1 MDTSRYAEL
10 FLTES
15 RDNLSAVNHAL
26 LELERTP
33 DAREPV
39 GALFRAVHTVKGMS
53 ATMGYTTVAEL
64 SHEMETL
71 LDFVRRGERA
81 VTPSL
86 MDTLF
91 AAADSLEQAIEL
103 SVAGRVEELDARA
116 TMDALRAAAAE
127 VGQLPRVGPP
137 GRVPPSDDPP
147 SDEPAPRG
155 RSRRRSPGK
164 ASRRKAAPAGTAT
177 GPHRVTVRIVQDADT
192 PMRGVRAFLAIARAR
207 TLGTVRL
214 VEPPSEA
221 LEGDAFDGRF
231 TMHLDTTATDDEIER
246 AIRSAGYVAELHV
259 VRDGRAAAAPS
270 GASPAGPERGVPNG
284 DDRAAA
290 PSAGRA
296 SELVPAR
303 QHRHVR
309 MDLHRLD
316 TLMNLIGELVI
327 TRSRLQQLATT
338 INEPAL
344 TEAVT
349 QASRLVADLQDGIM
363 TSRMV
368 PVWQV
373 FDRFPRV
380 VRDAARAL
388 GKQVDFVVDG
398 QEIELDRSLLD
409 EIGDPIVHLLRNA
422 IDHGLESPDE
432 RRAAGKPPTGRL
444 SLTAG
449 RDRSA
454 IVIRVTDDGKG
465 IDRDRVLARARELG
479 LVDGS
484 RSELADDELMR
495 LIARPGFS
503 TARQVTDLS
512 GRGVGID
519 AVHARVRA
527 LGGTVDIRSTK
538 GQGTTVTV
546 RLPVTLAIVRAL
558 LARVG
563 DETYAIPMTHVNET
577 VHLEP
582 TTIRHVKGREVLV
595 LRDDVLPLVHLRD
608 LVRLPRRDLRG
619 GQVVVLEVADRRAG
633 MLVDELTGQ
642 QEIVIKPFD
651 AVKDGLSVFSGA
663 TILGDGVPALILD
676 VSSLL

>member
-1 MDTSRYAEL
+1 VDTSRYAEL

-15 RDNLSAVNHAL
+15 QDNLSAINHAL

-33 DAREPV
+33 TAREPV

-53 ATMGYTTVAEL
+53 ATMGYAVVAEV
-64 SHEMETL
+64 SHELETL
-71 LDFVRRGERA
+71 LDLVRRGERA
-81 VTPSL
+81 VTAPL
-86 MDTLF
+86 MDALF
-91 AAADSLEQAIEL
+91 AATDMLERAIEL
-103 SVAGRVEELDARA
+103 SVAGQGADVDARA
-116 TMDALRAAAAE
+116 TIAALRLAGASPAVSPAAANADA
-127 VGQLPRVGPP
+127 VPRPAAKSRKKGPASRKIPKGPP
-137 GRVPPSDDPP
+137 P
-147 SDEPAPRG
+147 
-155 RSRRRSPGK
+155 
-164 ASRRKAAPAGTAT
+164 
-177 GPHRVTVRIVQDADT
+177 VTVVVTQEANT
-192 PMRGVRAFLAIARAR
+192 PMPGVRAYLVLERAR
-207 TLGTVRL
+207 SFGTV
-214 VEPPSEA
+214 VSTAPDPESFT
-221 LEGDAFDGRF
+221 DDTFDGRL
-231 TMHLDTTATDDEIER
+231 TIALATTAADDEIDR
-246 AIRSAGYVAELHV
+246 AIRSAGYVADV
-259 VRDGRAAAAPS
+259 IITR
-270 GASPAGPERGVPNG
+270 ASPGRTTGSVEMPNSDAPTGNVPARDLPELLP
-284 DDRAAA
+284 A
-290 PSAGRA
+290 SAGSA

-303 QHRHVR
+303 QHRHIR
-309 MDLHRLD
+309 IDLHRLD

-327 TRSRLQQLATT
+327 TRGRLQQLATT
-338 INEPAL
+338 INEQAL
-344 TEAVT
+344 TETVA

-388 GKQVDFVVDG
+388 GKQVDFVVEG

-409 EIGDPIVHLLRNA
+409 EIGDPVVHLLRNA
-422 IDHGLESPDE
+422 IDHGLETPDV
-432 RRAAGKPPTGRL
+432 RVNAGKSPTGRL
-444 SLTAG
+444 ALTAA

-454 IVIRVTDDGKG
+454 VVIRVTDDGKG
-465 IDRDRVLARARELG
+465 IDRDRVLARAHELG
-479 LVDGS
+479 LIETG
-484 RSELADDELMR
+484 RGELTDDELVR

-503 TARQVTDLS
+503 TARQVTDIS

-546 RLPVTLAIVRAL
+546 RLPVTLAIVRSL

-582 TTIRHVKGREVLV
+582 NTIRHVKGAEVLV
-595 LRDDVLPLVHLRD
+595 LRGDVLPLMHLRD
-608 LVRLPRRDLRG
+608 VVRLPRRDAGG

-633 MLVDELTGQ
+633 MVVDELTGQ

-651 AVKDGLSVFSGA
+651 AVRDGLSVFSGA

-676 VSSLL
+676 VSSLF

>member
-1 MDTSRYAEL
+1 MDTARYAEL

-15 RDNLSAVNHAL
+15 QDNLSAINHAL

-33 DAREPV
+33 NAREPV

-53 ATMGYTTVAEL
+53 ATMGYVAVAEL
-64 SHEMETL
+64 SHELETL
-71 LDFVRRGERA
+71 LDLVRRGQRD
-81 VTPSL
+81 VTAPL

-91 AAADSLEQAIEL
+91 STADMLERAVEL
-103 SVAGRVEELDARA
+103 SVAGRGDELDIAPTIA
-116 TMDALRAAAAE
+116 ALRAGGPAATSSAE
-127 VGQLPRVGPP
+127 GAVG
-137 GRVPPSDDPP
+137 
-147 SDEPAPRG
+147 EPTTT
-155 RSRRRSPGK
+155 
-164 ASRRKAAPAGTAT
+164 RRKKRSTKAGSAGAPAAT
-177 GPHRVTVRIVQDADT
+177 VTVVVTMEPNT
-192 PMRGVRAFLAIARAR
+192 PMPGVRAYLAIERAR
-207 TLGTVRL
+207 TLGTVARTTPAQEL
-214 VEPPSEA
+214 LDRDE
-221 LEGDAFDGRF
+221 FDG
-231 TMHLDTTATDDEIER
+231 TVTIDLASVAPDEEIER
-246 AIRSAGYVAELHV
+246 VVRSAGFVAE
-259 VRDGRAAAAPS
+259 VRVARSGGGAS
-270 GASPAGPERGVPNG
+270 GAAQLPHNG
-284 DDRAAA
+284 AEPPR
-290 PSAGRA
+290 SAGRA
-296 SELVPAR
+296 SELAPAR
-303 QHRHVR
+303 QHRHIR
-309 MDLHRLD
+309 IDLHRLD
-316 TLMNLIGELVI
+316 TMMNLIGELVI
-327 TRSRLQQLATT
+327 TRGRLQQLAST

-344 TEAVT
+344 TETVT

-388 GKQVDFVVDG
+388 GKQVDFVVEG

-409 EIGDPIVHLLRNA
+409 EIGDPVVHLLRNA
-422 IDHGLESPDE
+422 IDHGLEMPDE
-432 RRAAGKPPTGRL
+432 RVKAGKSPAGRL
-444 SLTAG
+444 SLTAA

-454 IVIRVTDDGKG
+454 VVIRVTDDGKG
-465 IDRDRVLARARELG
+465 IDRDRVLARAVEMGLIESGKQELT
-479 LVDGS
+479 
-484 RSELADDELMR
+484 DDEVVR

-519 AVHARVRA
+519 AVHTRVRSV
-527 LGGTVDIRSTK
+527 GGTVDIRSTK
-538 GQGTTVTV
+538 GHGTAITV

-577 VHLEP
+577 AQLELD
-582 TTIRHVKGREVLV
+582 TIRQVKGRDVLV
-595 LRDDVLPLVHLRD
+595 VRNDVLPLMHLRD
-608 LVRLPRRDLRG
+608 VVGLPRRDAGG

-633 MLVDELTGQ
+633 MVVDELTGQ

-651 AVKDGLSVFSGA
+651 AVKDGLSMFSGA

>member
-15 RDNLSAVNHAL
+15 QDNLSAINHAL

-33 DAREPV
+33 AAREPI

-53 ATMGYTTVAEL
+53 ATMGYVVVAEL
-64 SHEMETL
+64 SHELETL
-71 LDFVRRGERA
+71 LDLVRRGERD
-81 VTPSL
+81 VTPTL

-91 AAADSLEQAIEL
+91 AATDTLERAIEL
-103 SVAGRVEELDARA
+103 SVAGRADDVDARPTIA
-116 TMDALRAAAAE
+116 ALRRAAALGHGVAA
-127 VGQLPRVGPP
+127 
-137 GRVPPSDDPP
+137 PSP
-147 SDEPAPRG
+147 S
-155 RSRRRSPGK
+155 
-164 ASRRKAAPAGTAT
+164 AAPAGAPARRPRKKRAA
-177 GPHRVTVRIVQDADT
+177 GRAPVAQAPPPVSVLVTLEAST
-192 PMRGVRAFLAIARAR
+192 PMPGVRAYLALERTR
-207 TLGTVRL
+207 TLGTVL
-214 VEPPSEA
+214 STEPDPSTFDSA
-221 LEGDAFDGRF
+221 TFDGRL
-231 TMHLDTTATDDEIER
+231 TIGLDTESPDGEIER
-246 AIRSAGYVAELHV
+246 VIRLAGYIGGVAITRAVPEGNGSSRVAPNVEAAELLMPL
-259 VRDGRAAAAPS
+259 GGS
-270 GASPAGPERGVPNG
+270 
-284 DDRAAA
+284 
-290 PSAGRA
+290 A

-303 QHRHVR
+303 QHRHIR
-309 MDLHRLD
+309 IDLHRLD

-327 TRSRLQQLATT
+327 TRGRLQQLATT

-344 TEAVT
+344 TDAVT

-388 GKQVDFVVDG
+388 GKQVDFVVNG

-409 EIGDPIVHLLRNA
+409 EIGDPVVHLLRNA
-422 IDHGLESPDE
+422 IDHGLETPE
-432 RRAAGKPPTGRL
+432 VRVKAGKSPTGRL
-444 SLTAG
+444 ALIAA

-454 IVIRVTDDGKG
+454 VVIRVTDDGKG
-465 IDRDRVLARARELG
+465 IDRDRVLGRALELG
-479 LVDGS
+479 LIEAG
-484 RSELADDELMR
+484 RTELTDDELVR
-495 LIARPGFS
+495 LISRPGFS
-503 TARQVTDLS
+503 TARQVTDIS

-527 LGGTVDIRSTK
+527 LGGTVDIKSTK
-538 GQGTTVTV
+538 GQGTSVTV
-546 RLPVTLAIVRAL
+546 RLPVTLAIVRSL
-558 LARVG
+558 LAKVG

-582 TTIRHVKGREVLV
+582 NTIRQVKGREVLV
-595 LRDDVLPLVHLRD
+595 LRGDVLPLIHLRD
-608 LVRLPRRDLRG
+608 VVRLPRRDAGG

-633 MLVDELTGQ
+633 MVVDELTGQ

-651 AVKDGLSVFSGA
+651 AVRDGLSVFSGA

-676 VSSLL
+676 VSSLF

>member
-1 MDTSRYAEL
+1 MDTNRYAEL

-15 RDNLSAVNHAL
+15 QDNLSAINHAL
-26 LELERTP
+26 LELERSP
-33 DAREPV
+33 AAREPV

-53 ATMGYTTVAEL
+53 ATMGYTVVAEL
-64 SHEMETL
+64 SHELETL
-71 LDFVRRGERA
+71 LDLVRRGEQP
-81 VTPSL
+81 VTASL

-91 AAADSLEQAIEL
+91 AAADVLEQAIET
-103 SVAGRVEELDARA
+103 SVQGRGDEVDAA
-116 TMDALRAAAAE
+116 PAIAALRAAVDAA
-127 VGQLPRVGPP
+127 R
-137 GRVPPSDDPP
+137 SA
-147 SDEPAPRG
+147 PAP
-155 RSRRRSPGK
+155 
-164 ASRRKAAPAGTAT
+164 APAAAAKPNPRARGKRAAAAKPAPVPASDGANLTI
-177 GPHRVTVRIVQDADT
+177 HVTQETDT
-192 PMRGVRAFLAIARAR
+192 PMRGVRALLALERAKA
-207 TLGTVRL
+207 LGTVAG
-214 VEPPSEA
+214 VTPSVDV
-221 LEGDAFDGRF
+221 LQGDEFDGR
-231 TMHLDTTATDDEIER
+231 LSIRLAATAPDEEIER
-246 AIRSAGYVAELHV
+246 VVRSAGYVAELRIE
-259 VRDGRAAAAPS
+259 RDGRAPDEP
-270 GASPAGPERGVPNG
+270 PAGTNVGLPNG
-284 DDRAAA
+284 NGDSSGTVRAPA
-290 PSAGRA
+290 PAGRA

-303 QHRHVR
+303 LHRHVR
-309 MDLHRLD
+309 IDLHRLD

-327 TRSRLQQLATT
+327 TRGRLQQLAAT
-338 INEPAL
+338 ISDPAL

-388 GKQVDFVVDG
+388 GKQVDFVIDG

-422 IDHGLESPDE
+422 IDHGLETPDV
-432 RRAAGKPPTGRL
+432 RLRAGKSPTGRL
-444 SLTAG
+444 SLTAA

-454 IVIRVTDDGKG
+454 VVIRVTDDGKG
-465 IDRDRVLARARELG
+465 IDRDRVLARALELG
-479 LVDGS
+479 LVEPG
-484 RSELADDELMR
+484 RSELSDDELIR

-503 TARQVTDLS
+503 TARQVTDIS

-527 LGGTVDIRSTK
+527 LGGLVDIRSTK
-538 GQGTTVTV
+538 GHGTSVTV

-577 VHLEP
+577 VHLEQG
-582 TTIRHVKGREVLV
+582 TIRHVKGREALV
-595 LRDDVLPLVHLRD
+595 LRDDVLPLLHLRD
-608 LVRLPRRDLRG
+608 VVRMPRRDARG

-633 MLVDELTGQ
+633 MVVDELTGQ

>member
-1 MDTSRYAEL
+1 VDTARYAEL

-15 RDNLSAVNHAL
+15 QDNLSAINHAL

-33 DAREPV
+33 TAREPV

-53 ATMGYTTVAEL
+53 ATMGYGVVAAL
-64 SHEMETL
+64 SHELETL
-71 LDFVRRGERA
+71 LDLVRRGEREVGPA
-81 VTPSL
+81 L

-91 AAADSLEQAIEL
+91 AAVDTLERAIEL
-103 SVAGRVEELDARA
+103 SVAGHEGKLDVAA
-116 TMDALRAAAAE
+116 TMAALRGA
-127 VGQLPRVGPP
+127 
-137 GRVPPSDDPP
+137 
-147 SDEPAPRG
+147 
-155 RSRRRSPGK
+155 
-164 ASRRKAAPAGTAT
+164 AAPAGAAAPTPDASPNRRKKR
-177 GPHRVTVRIVQDADT
+177 GAAAPAAPSAPVTIHVVQEPNT
-192 PMRGVRAFLAIARAR
+192 PMPGVRAYLVLERAR
-207 TLGTVRL
+207 TLGAVASVRPAP
-214 VEPPSEA
+214 ETFD
-221 LEGDAFDGRF
+221 GGAFDGRL
-231 TMHLDTTATDDEIER
+231 TIGIATEAPDEEIDR
-246 AIRSAGYVAELHV
+246 AIRSAGYVAQV
-259 VRDGRAAAAPS
+259 SIARS
-270 GASPAGPERGVPNG
+270 GAADRGPRPVMPNVNG
-284 DDRAAA
+284 S
-290 PSAGRA
+290 SAGGTAGTA
-296 SELVPAR
+296 SELVAAR
-303 QHRHVR
+303 QHRHIR
-309 MDLHRLD
+309 IDLHRLD

-327 TRSRLQQLATT
+327 TRGRLQQLAAT

-349 QASRLVADLQDGIM
+349 QTSRLVADLQDGIM

-409 EIGDPIVHLLRNA
+409 EIGDPVVHLLRNA
-422 IDHGLESPDE
+422 IDHGLETPDE
-432 RRAAGKPPTGRL
+432 RMKAGKSPTGRL
-444 SLTAG
+444 TLVAA

-454 IVIRVTDDGKG
+454 VVIRVTDDGRG
-465 IDRDRVLARARELG
+465 IDRDRVLARAQEAGLIESGRTELT
-479 LVDGS
+479 
-484 RSELADDELMR
+484 DDELIR

-503 TARQVTDLS
+503 TAKQVTDLS

-527 LGGTVDIRSTK
+527 LGGTVDIRTAK
-538 GQGTTVTV
+538 GQGTSVTV

-558 LARVG
+558 LAKVG

-577 VHLEP
+577 VHLERD
-582 TTIRHVKGREVLV
+582 TLRHVKGREVLV
-595 LRDDVLPLVHLRD
+595 LRDDVLPLLHLRD
-608 LVRLPRRDLRG
+608 VVRLPRRDEG
-619 GQVVVLEVADRRAG
+619 AGQVVVLEVADRRAG
-633 MLVDELTGQ
+633 MVVDELTGQ

-676 VSSLL
+676 VSSLF

>member
-1 MDTSRYAEL
+1 VDTARYAEL

-15 RDNLSAVNHAL
+15 QDNLSAINHAL

-33 DAREPV
+33 GAREPV

-53 ATMGYTTVAEL
+53 ATMGYAVVADL
-64 SHEMETL
+64 SHELETL
-71 LDFVRRGERA
+71 LDLVRRGDQQVNA
-81 VTPSL
+81 AL

-91 AAADSLEQAIEL
+91 AAADMLEQAIEL
-103 SVAGRVEELDARA
+103 SVAGRGEELDVRETIA
-116 TMDALRAAAAE
+116 ALRAASPAAA
-127 VGQLPRVGPP
+127 P
-137 GRVPPSDDPP
+137 GETSKSRSAARGRRKRAARSTPAAAGADSAG
-147 SDEPAPRG
+147 PAPI
-155 RSRRRSPGK
+155 
-164 ASRRKAAPAGTAT
+164 TIV
-177 GPHRVTVRIVQDADT
+177 VTQEPNT
-192 PMRGVRAFLAIARAR
+192 PMPGVRAYLVIERAKA
-207 TLGTVRL
+207 LGTV
-214 VEPPSEA
+214 VSTSPPHEA
-221 LEGDAFDGRF
+221 LTGDRFDG
-231 TMHLDTTATDDEIER
+231 TVMLSLVTAAGDEEVER
-246 AIRSAGYVAELHV
+246 VLRTAGSVAS
-259 VRDGRAAAAPS
+259 VRITRPAPS
-270 GASPAGPERGVPNG
+270 AADSQSPPNVDPG
-284 DDRAAA
+284 DGQPR
-290 PSAGRA
+290 SAGRA

-303 QHRHVR
+303 QHRHIR
-309 MDLHRLD
+309 IDLQRLD

-327 TRSRLQQLATT
+327 TRGRLQQLAGT
-338 INEPAL
+338 IGDPAL

-349 QASRLVADLQDGIM
+349 QTSRLVADLQDGIM

-368 PVWQV
+368 PMWQV

-388 GKQVDFVVDG
+388 GKQVDFVVEG

-409 EIGDPIVHLLRNA
+409 EIGDPVVHLLRNA
-422 IDHGLESPDE
+422 IDHGLETPEE
-432 RRAAGKPPTGRL
+432 RIAAGKSPTGRL
-444 SLTAG
+444 SLTAA

-454 IVIRVTDDGKG
+454 VVIRVTDDGKG
-465 IDRDRVLARARELG
+465 IDRDRVLARAHEMG
-479 LVDGS
+479 LLEVG
-484 RSELADDELMR
+484 RSDLTDEDVVR

-519 AVHARVRA
+519 AVHTRVRA

-538 GQGTTVTV
+538 GSGTSITV

-577 VHLEP
+577 AHVELN
-582 TTIRHVKGREVLV
+582 TIRQVKGRDVLV
-595 LRDDVLPLVHLRD
+595 LRDDVLPLLHLRD
-608 LVRLPRRDLRG
+608 VVRLPKRDVGG

-633 MLVDELTGQ
+633 MVVDELTGQ

>member
-1 MDTSRYAEL
+1 VDTARYAEL

-15 RDNLSAVNHAL
+15 QDNLSAINHAL
-26 LELERTP
+26 LELERSP
-33 DAREPV
+33 AAREPV

-53 ATMGYTTVAEL
+53 ATMGYTVVAEL
-64 SHEMETL
+64 SHELETL
-71 LDFVRRGERA
+71 LDLVRRGERQ
-81 VTPSL
+81 VTSAL

-91 AAADSLEQAIEL
+91 AAADTLEQAIEL
-103 SVAGRVEELDARA
+103 SVAGREDELEA
-116 TMDALRAAAAE
+116 TATISALRGAATPSAALPPAGAAARKRKKTRRA
-127 VGQLPRVGPP
+127 
-137 GRVPPSDDPP
+137 
-147 SDEPAPRG
+147 A
-155 RSRRRSPGK
+155 RSTP
-164 ASRRKAAPAGTAT
+164 AAP
-177 GPHRVTVRIVQDADT
+177 PPVTVVITQEPNT
-192 PMRGVRAFLAIARAR
+192 PMPGVRAYLALERAK
-207 TLGTVRL
+207 TLGTIL
-214 VEPPSEA
+214 GTDPAVEE
-221 LEGDAFDGRF
+221 FDGDGF
-231 TMHLDTTATDDEIER
+231 TGCLTIHLDTVATDADIER
-246 AIRSAGYVAELHV
+246 VIRSAGSVAQV
-259 VRDGRAAAAPS
+259 QIARAGVLSSASAPAAPNGNGVT
-270 GASPAGPERGVPNG
+270 GA
-284 DDRAAA
+284 
-290 PSAGRA
+290 SAGRA
-296 SELVPAR
+296 SELVAAR
-303 QHRHVR
+303 QHRHIR
-309 MDLHRLD
+309 IDLHRLD

-327 TRSRLQQLATT
+327 TRGRLQQLAAS
-338 INEPAL
+338 ISEPAL

-388 GKQVDFVVDG
+388 GKQVDFVVEG

-422 IDHGLESPDE
+422 IDHGLETPDE
-432 RRAAGKPPTGRL
+432 RIAAGKSPTGRL
-444 SLTAG
+444 MLVAA

-454 IVIRVTDDGKG
+454 VVIRVTDDGKG
-465 IDRDRVLARARELG
+465 IDRDRVLARAHEMG
-479 LVDGS
+479 LVESG
-484 RSELADDELMR
+484 RTELTDDELVR

-503 TARQVTDLS
+503 TAMRVTDIS

-519 AVHARVRA
+519 AVHARVRS
-527 LGGTVDIRSTK
+527 LGGTVDMRSAK
-538 GQGTTVTV
+538 GHGTSVTV

-582 TTIRHVKGREVLV
+582 NTLRHVKGREVLV
-595 LRDDVLPLVHLRD
+595 LRDDVLPLLHLRD
-608 LVRLPRRDLRG
+608 VVRLPRRDGGG

-633 MLVDELTGQ
+633 MVVDELTGQ

-676 VSSLL
+676 VSSLF

>member
-1 MDTSRYAEL
+1 VDTARYAEL

-15 RDNLSAVNHAL
+15 QDNLSAINHAL
-26 LELERTP
+26 LELERSP
-33 DAREPV
+33 AAREPV

-53 ATMGYTTVAEL
+53 ATMGYTVVAEV
-64 SHEMETL
+64 SHELETL
-71 LDFVRRGERA
+71 LDLVRRGERQ
-81 VTPSL
+81 VTSAL

-91 AAADSLEQAIEL
+91 AAADTLEQAIEL
-103 SVAGRVEELDARA
+103 SVAGREDELEA
-116 TMDALRAAAAE
+116 TATISALRGAATPSAALPPAGAAARKRKKTRRA
-127 VGQLPRVGPP
+127 
-137 GRVPPSDDPP
+137 
-147 SDEPAPRG
+147 A
-155 RSRRRSPGK
+155 RSTT
-164 ASRRKAAPAGTAT
+164 AAP
-177 GPHRVTVRIVQDADT
+177 PPVTVVITQEPNT
-192 PMRGVRAFLAIARAR
+192 PMPGVRAYLALERAK
-207 TLGTVRL
+207 TLGTIL
-214 VEPPSEA
+214 GTDPAVEE
-221 LEGDAFDGRF
+221 FDGDGF
-231 TMHLDTTATDDEIER
+231 TGCLTIHLDTVATDADIER
-246 AIRSAGYVAELHV
+246 VIRSAGSVAQV
-259 VRDGRAAAAPS
+259 QIARAGVLSSASAPAAPNGNGVT
-270 GASPAGPERGVPNG
+270 GA
-284 DDRAAA
+284 
-290 PSAGRA
+290 SAGRA
-296 SELVPAR
+296 SELVAAR
-303 QHRHVR
+303 QHRHIR
-309 MDLHRLD
+309 IDLHRLD

-327 TRSRLQQLATT
+327 TRGRLQQLAAS
-338 INEPAL
+338 ISEPAL

-388 GKQVDFVVDG
+388 GKQVDFVVEG

-422 IDHGLESPDE
+422 IDHGLETPDE
-432 RRAAGKPPTGRL
+432 RIAAGKSPTGRL
-444 SLTAG
+444 MLVAA

-454 IVIRVTDDGKG
+454 VVIRVTDDGKG
-465 IDRDRVLARARELG
+465 IDRDRVLARAHEMG
-479 LVDGS
+479 LVESG
-484 RSELADDELMR
+484 RTELTDDELVR

-503 TARQVTDLS
+503 TAMRVTDIS

-519 AVHARVRA
+519 AVHARVRS
-527 LGGTVDIRSTK
+527 LGGTVDMRSAK
-538 GQGTTVTV
+538 GHGTSVTV

-582 TTIRHVKGREVLV
+582 NTLRHVKGREVLV
-595 LRDDVLPLVHLRD
+595 LRDDVLPLLHLRD
-608 LVRLPRRDLRG
+608 VVRLPRRDGGG

-633 MLVDELTGQ
+633 MVVDELTGQ

-676 VSSLL
+676 VSSLF

>member
-1 MDTSRYAEL
+1 VDTARYAEL

-15 RDNLSAVNHAL
+15 QDNLSAINHAL
-26 LELERTP
+26 LELERSP
-33 DAREPV
+33 AAREPV

-53 ATMGYTTVAEL
+53 ATMGYTVVAEL
-64 SHEMETL
+64 SHELETL
-71 LDFVRRGERA
+71 LDLVRRGERQ
-81 VTPSL
+81 VTSAL

-91 AAADSLEQAIEL
+91 AAADTLEQAIEL
-103 SVAGRVEELDARA
+103 SVAGREDELEA
-116 TMDALRAAAAE
+116 TATISALRGAATPSAALPPAGAAARKRKKTRRA
-127 VGQLPRVGPP
+127 
-137 GRVPPSDDPP
+137 
-147 SDEPAPRG
+147 A
-155 RSRRRSPGK
+155 RSTT
-164 ASRRKAAPAGTAT
+164 AAP
-177 GPHRVTVRIVQDADT
+177 PPVTVVITQEPNT
-192 PMRGVRAFLAIARAR
+192 PMPGVRAYLALERAK
-207 TLGTVRL
+207 TLGTIL
-214 VEPPSEA
+214 GTDPAVEE
-221 LEGDAFDGRF
+221 FDGDGF
-231 TMHLDTTATDDEIER
+231 TGCLTIHLDTVATDADIER
-246 AIRSAGYVAELHV
+246 VIRSAGSVAQV
-259 VRDGRAAAAPS
+259 QIARAGVLSSASAPAAPNGNGVT
-270 GASPAGPERGVPNG
+270 GA
-284 DDRAAA
+284 
-290 PSAGRA
+290 SAGRA
-296 SELVPAR
+296 SELVAAR
-303 QHRHVR
+303 QHRHIR
-309 MDLHRLD
+309 IDLHRLD

-327 TRSRLQQLATT
+327 TRGRLQQLAAS
-338 INEPAL
+338 ISEPAL

-388 GKQVDFVVDG
+388 GKQVDFVVEG

-422 IDHGLESPDE
+422 IDHGLETPDE
-432 RRAAGKPPTGRL
+432 RIAAGKSPTGRL
-444 SLTAG
+444 MLVAA

-454 IVIRVTDDGKG
+454 VVIRVTDDGKG
-465 IDRDRVLARARELG
+465 IDRDRVLARAHEMG
-479 LVDGS
+479 LVESG
-484 RSELADDELMR
+484 RTELTDDELVR

-503 TARQVTDLS
+503 TAKRVTDIS

-519 AVHARVRA
+519 AVHARVRS
-527 LGGTVDIRSTK
+527 LGGTVDMRSAK
-538 GQGTTVTV
+538 GHGTSVTV

-582 TTIRHVKGREVLV
+582 NTLRHVKGREVLV
-595 LRDDVLPLVHLRD
+595 LRNDVLPLLHLRD
-608 LVRLPRRDLRG
+608 VVRLPRRDGGG

-633 MLVDELTGQ
+633 MVVDELTGQ

-676 VSSLL
+676 VSSLF

>member
-1 MDTSRYAEL
+1 VDTSRYAEL

-15 RDNLSAVNHAL
+15 QDNLSAINHAL

-33 DAREPV
+33 TAREPV

-53 ATMGYTTVAEL
+53 ATMGYAIVADV
-64 SHEMETL
+64 SHELETL
-71 LDFVRRGERA
+71 LDLVRRGDRPVDA
-81 VTPSL
+81 AL

-91 AAADSLEQAIEL
+91 AAADTLERAIEL
-103 SVAGRVEELDARA
+103 SVAGRVADLDVQA
-116 TMDALRAAAAE
+116 TLASLRAASQTSREGVAE
-127 VGQLPRVGPP
+127 K
-137 GRVPPSDDPP
+137 
-147 SDEPAPRG
+147 PASPTRPKKK
-155 RSRRRSPGK
+155 RSGK
-164 ASRRKAAPAGTAT
+164 AASPKGASGAPI
-177 GPHRVTVRIVQDADT
+177 TVVVAQEPNT
-192 PMRGVRAFLAIARAR
+192 PMPGVRAYIAIERAR
-207 TLGTVRL
+207 TIGTV
-214 VEPPSEA
+214 VSHTPAAAA
-221 LEGDAFDGRF
+221 LEADGFDGII
-231 TMHLDTTATDDEIER
+231 TLGLESDATDAEIER
-246 AIRSAGYVAELHV
+246 AIRSAGSVASVHISRVLAESYPEPFEPNADV
-259 VRDGRAAAAPS
+259 GE
-270 GASPAGPERGVPNG
+270 PAQR
-284 DDRAAA
+284 
-290 PSAGRA
+290 SAGTA
-296 SELVPAR
+296 SELAPAR
-303 QHRHVR
+303 QHRHIR
-309 MDLHRLD
+309 IDLHRLD

-327 TRSRLQQLATT
+327 TRGRLQQLAVT

-344 TEAVT
+344 TETVT
-349 QASRLVADLQDGIM
+349 QASRLVADLQDTIM

-388 GKQVDFVVDG
+388 GKQVDFVVEG

-409 EIGDPIVHLLRNA
+409 EIGDPIIHLLRNA

-432 RRAAGKPPTGRL
+432 RTRAGKSATGRL
-444 SLTAG
+444 SLTAA

-454 IVIRVTDDGKG
+454 VVIRVTDDGRG
-465 IDRDRVLARARELG
+465 IDRDRVLARAVEMG
-479 LVDGS
+479 LIEGGKID
-484 RSELADDELMR
+484 LTDDEVVR

-503 TARQVTDLS
+503 TAKQVTDLS

-519 AVHARVRA
+519 AVHTRVRA
-527 LGGTVDIRSTK
+527 LGGTVDIRSAK
-538 GQGTTVTV
+538 GRGTSITV

-577 VHLEP
+577 AHLEL
-582 TTIRHVKGREVLV
+582 TTIRQVKGRDVLV
-595 LRDDVLPLVHLRD
+595 LRDDVLPLLHLRD
-608 LVRLPRRDLRG
+608 VVRLPKRDAGG

-633 MLVDELTGQ
+633 MVVDELTGQ

-663 TILGDGVPALILD
+663 TILGDGKPALILD

>member
-1 MDTSRYAEL
+1 MDTNRYAEL

-15 RDNLSAVNHAL
+15 QDNLSAINHAL
-26 LELERTP
+26 LELERSP
-33 DAREPV
+33 AAREPV

-53 ATMGYTTVAEL
+53 ATMGYTVVAEL
-64 SHEMETL
+64 SHELETL
-71 LDFVRRGERA
+71 LDLVRRGEQP
-81 VTPSL
+81 VTASL

-91 AAADSLEQAIEL
+91 AAADVLEQAIET
-103 SVAGRVEELDARA
+103 SVQGRGDEVDAA
-116 TMDALRAAAAE
+116 PAIAALRAAVDAA
-127 VGQLPRVGPP
+127 RSAPP
-137 GRVPPSDDPP
+137 
-147 SDEPAPRG
+147 PAPAAAAKPNPRARG
-155 RSRRRSPGK
+155 KRAAAAKPAPVP
-164 ASRRKAAPAGTAT
+164 ASDGANLTI
-177 GPHRVTVRIVQDADT
+177 HVTQETDT
-192 PMRGVRAFLAIARAR
+192 PMRGVRALLALERAKA
-207 TLGTVRL
+207 LGTVAA
-214 VEPPSEA
+214 VTPSVDV
-221 LEGDAFDGRF
+221 LQGDEFDGR
-231 TMHLDTTATDDEIER
+231 LSIRLAATAPDEEIER
-246 AIRSAGYVAELHV
+246 VVRSAGYVAELRIE
-259 VRDGRAAAAPS
+259 RDGRAPDEP
-270 GASPAGPERGVPNG
+270 PAGTNVGLPNG
-284 DDRAAA
+284 NGDSSGTVRAPA
-290 PSAGRA
+290 PAGRA

-303 QHRHVR
+303 LHRHVR
-309 MDLHRLD
+309 IDLHRLD

-327 TRSRLQQLATT
+327 TRGRLQQLAAT
-338 INEPAL
+338 ISDPAL

-388 GKQVDFVVDG
+388 GKQVDFVIDG

-422 IDHGLESPDE
+422 IDHGLETPDV
-432 RRAAGKPPTGRL
+432 RLRAGKSPTGRL
-444 SLTAG
+444 SLTAA

-454 IVIRVTDDGKG
+454 VVIRVTDDGKG
-465 IDRDRVLARARELG
+465 IDRDRVLARALELG
-479 LVDGS
+479 LVEPG
-484 RSELADDELMR
+484 RSELSDDELIR

-503 TARQVTDLS
+503 TARQVTDIS

-527 LGGTVDIRSTK
+527 LGGLVDIRSTK
-538 GQGTTVTV
+538 GHGTSVTV

-577 VHLEP
+577 VHLEQG
-582 TTIRHVKGREVLV
+582 TIRHVKGREALV
-595 LRDDVLPLVHLRD
+595 LRDDVLPLLHLRD
-608 LVRLPRRDLRG
+608 VVRMPRRDARG

-633 MLVDELTGQ
+633 MVVDELTGQ

>member
-1 MDTSRYAEL
+1 MDTARYAEL

-15 RDNLSAVNHAL
+15 QDNLSAINHAL

-33 DAREPV
+33 TAREPV

-53 ATMGYTTVAEL
+53 ATMGYSAVAEL

-71 LDFVRRGERA
+71 LDLVRRGEREVNA
-81 VTPSL
+81 TL

-91 AAADSLEQAIEL
+91 AAADTLEQAIEV
-103 SVAGRVEELDARA
+103 SVSGGGDDFDARA
-116 TMDALRAAAAE
+116 TIASLKAAAAKTPAAKTPV
-127 VGQLPRVGPP
+127 VGAP
-137 GRVPPSDDPP
+137 GAPPS
-147 SDEPAPRG
+147 R
-155 RSRRRSPGK
+155 
-164 ASRRKAAPAGTAT
+164 ASKSKKKKAAGAVVASDTANAGAVTVHVALEAGT
-177 GPHRVTVRIVQDADT
+177 
-192 PMRGVRAFLAIARAR
+192 PMPAVRAYLAMEKAR
-207 TLGTVRL
+207 TLGSITSTSPDAAAMERDDFDGTFRI
-214 VEPPSEA
+214 A
-221 LEGDAFDGRF
+221 LETDAN
-231 TMHLDTTATDDEIER
+231 DTDISQTIH
-246 AIRSAGYVAELHV
+246 SAGYVAT
-259 VRDGRAAAAPS
+259 VRVERARAQANGDGDHP
-270 GASPAGPERGVPNG
+270 PNG
-284 DDRAAA
+284 NGANGM
-290 PSAGRA
+290 SGGRA
-296 SELVPAR
+296 SELAPAR
-303 QHRHVR
+303 QHRHIR
-309 MDLHRLD
+309 IDLQRLD

-327 TRSRLQQLATT
+327 TRGRLQQLSTT
-338 INEPAL
+338 INDPAL
-344 TEAVT
+344 TETVT

-388 GKQVDFVVDG
+388 GKQVDFVVEG

-422 IDHGLESPDE
+422 IDHGLETPEE
-432 RRAAGKPPTGRL
+432 RSSAGKSPTGRL
-444 SLTAG
+444 ELTAA

-454 IVIRVTDDGKG
+454 VVIRVTDDGKG
-465 IDRDRVLARARELG
+465 IDRDRVFARAQEMG
-479 LVDGS
+479 LVEAGKNDLS
-484 RSELADDELMR
+484 DDDIVR

-503 TARQVTDLS
+503 TARQVTDIS

-519 AVHARVRA
+519 AVHTRVRA
-527 LGGTVDIRSTK
+527 LGGTVDIKSTK
-538 GQGTTVTV
+538 GNGTSITV

-558 LARVG
+558 LAKVG

-577 VHLEP
+577 AHLEP
-582 TTIRHVKGREVLV
+582 GTIRQVRGRDVLV
-595 LRDDVLPLVHLRD
+595 LRNDVLPLLHLRD
-608 LVRLPRRDLRG
+608 LVRLPRRDAGG
-619 GQVVVLEVADRRAG
+619 GQVVVLELADRRAG
-633 MLVDELTGQ
+633 MVVDELTGQ

>member
-1 MDTSRYAEL
+1 VDTSRYAEL

-15 RDNLSAVNHAL
+15 QDNLSAINHAL

-33 DAREPV
+33 TAREPV

-53 ATMGYTTVAEL
+53 ATMGYTVVAEV
-64 SHEMETL
+64 SHELETL
-71 LDFVRRGERA
+71 LDLVRRGERP
-81 VTPSL
+81 VTGPL

-91 AAADSLEQAIEL
+91 AATDMLEQAIEL
-103 SVAGRVEELDARA
+103 SVGGRAADIDARA
-116 TMDALRAAAAE
+116 TVEALRAAATT
-127 VGQLPRVGPP
+127 
-137 GRVPPSDDPP
+137 
-147 SDEPAPRG
+147 PAAPM
-155 RSRRRSPGK
+155 
-164 ASRRKAAPAGTAT
+164 AAPAPDT
-177 GPHRVTVRIVQDADT
+177 GPKRRKKRSAKAAIPKGAPPVTVVVTQEPNC
-192 PMRGVRAFLAIARAR
+192 PMPGVRAYLALERAR
-207 TLGTVRL
+207 SCGTVL
-214 VEPPSEA
+214 STLPDPDSFNDET
-221 LEGDAFDGRF
+221 FDGRL
-231 TMHLDTTATDDEIER
+231 TIGLSTTTPDDEIDR
-246 AIRSAGYVAELHV
+246 VIRSAGYVADV
-259 VRDGRAAAAPS
+259 VITRMPSDSDRDGFAPN
-270 GASPAGPERGVPNG
+270 ADARDLLPA
-284 DDRAAA
+284 
-290 PSAGRA
+290 SAGSA

-303 QHRHVR
+303 QHRHIR
-309 MDLHRLD
+309 IDLHRLD

-327 TRSRLQQLATT
+327 TRGRLQQLAAT

-344 TEAVT
+344 TETVT

-388 GKQVDFVVDG
+388 GKQVDFVVEG

-409 EIGDPIVHLLRNA
+409 EIGDPVVHLLRNA
-422 IDHGLESPDE
+422 IDHGLEMPE
-432 RRAAGKPPTGRL
+432 VRAKAGKSPTGRL
-444 SLTAG
+444 ALTAA

-454 IVIRVTDDGKG
+454 VVIRVTDDGKG
-465 IDRDRVLARARELG
+465 IDRDRVLARAHELG
-479 LVDGS
+479 LVEAG
-484 RSELADDELMR
+484 RGELTDDELVR

-538 GQGTTVTV
+538 GHGTSVTV
-546 RLPVTLAIVRAL
+546 RLPVTLAIVRSL

-582 TTIRHVKGREVLV
+582 NTIRRVKGAEVLV
-595 LRDDVLPLVHLRD
+595 LRGDVLPLLHLRD
-608 LVRLPRRDLRG
+608 VVRLPRRDAGG

-633 MLVDELTGQ
+633 MVVDELTGQ

-651 AVKDGLSVFSGA
+651 AVRDGLSVFSGA

-676 VSSLL
+676 VSSLF

>member
-1 MDTSRYAEL
+1 VDTSRYAEL

-15 RDNLSAVNHAL
+15 QDNLSAINHAL

-33 DAREPV
+33 TAREPI

-53 ATMGYTTVAEL
+53 ATMGYAVVAEL
-64 SHEMETL
+64 SHELETL
-71 LDFVRRGERA
+71 LDLVRRGERP
-81 VTPSL
+81 VTGSL

-91 AAADSLEQAIEL
+91 AATDMLEQAIEL
-103 SVAGRVEELDARA
+103 SVGGRAADIDARA
-116 TMDALRAAAAE
+116 TVEALRAAAT
-127 VGQLPRVGPP
+127 
-137 GRVPPSDDPP
+137 
-147 SDEPAPRG
+147 PA
-155 RSRRRSPGK
+155 
-164 ASRRKAAPAGTAT
+164 ATMAAPAPDAGPKPRKKRSAKAAT
-177 GPHRVTVRIVQDADT
+177 PKDAPPVTIVVTQEPDT
-192 PMRGVRAFLAIARAR
+192 PLPGVRAYLALERAR
-207 TLGTVRL
+207 SCGTV
-214 VEPPSEA
+214 VSTSPGP
-221 LEGDAFDGRF
+221 DAFNDETFDGRL
-231 TMHLDTTATDDEIER
+231 TIVLSTTAPDDEIDR
-246 AIRSAGYVAELHV
+246 VIRSAGHIADVVITRKPSDSDRHGSAPNADVRELL
-259 VRDGRAAAAPS
+259 
-270 GASPAGPERGVPNG
+270 PA
-284 DDRAAA
+284 
-290 PSAGRA
+290 SAGSA

-303 QHRHVR
+303 QHRHIR
-309 MDLHRLD
+309 IDLHRLD

-327 TRSRLQQLATT
+327 TRGRLQQLAAT

-344 TEAVT
+344 TETVT

-388 GKQVDFVVDG
+388 GKQVEFVVEG

-409 EIGDPIVHLLRNA
+409 EIGDPVVHLLRNA
-422 IDHGLESPDE
+422 IDHGLETPE
-432 RRAAGKPPTGRL
+432 VRAKAGKSPTGRL
-444 SLTAG
+444 SLTAA

-454 IVIRVTDDGKG
+454 VVIRVTDDGKG
-465 IDRDRVLARARELG
+465 IDRDRVLARAHELG
-479 LVDGS
+479 LVETG
-484 RSELADDELMR
+484 RGELTDDELVR

-503 TARQVTDLS
+503 TARQVTDIS

-538 GQGTTVTV
+538 GHGTSVTV
-546 RLPVTLAIVRAL
+546 RLPVTLAIVRSL

-582 TTIRHVKGREVLV
+582 NTIRHVKGAEVLV
-595 LRDDVLPLVHLRD
+595 LRGDVLPLLHLRD
-608 LVRLPRRDLRG
+608 VVRLPRRDAGG

-633 MLVDELTGQ
+633 MVVDELTGQ

-651 AVKDGLSVFSGA
+651 AVRDGLSVFSGA

-676 VSSLL
+676 VSSLF